1 VNKLT
6 SGCVFYSGNISRK
19 IYIYG
24 WSLYIIASESS
35 VKYYTNDI
43 CNAKLLGCGLFAHET
58 NAGVWRDAT
67 RSMTGYNIRQEKEKR
82 ESQTGKRENDSINWR
97 RKGVALSL
105 SHTSENQRCQKV
117 SVFHYIIVAKKFPKF
132 NQTFDTEELRRAESP
147 DRITSSS
154 KMSFVVTF
162 LYRKRTN
169 YKSYYMMPN
178 HVA

>member
-1 VNKLT
+1 MKPIYHRIGIKCQIL
-6 SGCVFYSGNISRK
+6 YKWHLQRK
-19 IYIYG
+19 I
-24 WSLYIIASESS
+24 
-35 VKYYTNDI
+35 
-43 CNAKLLGCGLFAHET
+43 
-58 NAGVWRDAT
+58 AGVWLICT
-67 RSMTGYNIRQEKEKR
+67 RNERGRLEGCDSIDDWIQHTSRKRKTGIANGKERKWLYKLKEKR
-82 ESQTGKRENDSINWR
+82 CC
-97 RKGVALSL
+97 SL

-117 SVFHYIIVAKKFPKF
+117 SVFHYIIVAKNFPKI